1 MTIKEMHSWF
11 DILQMKG
18 NNVEFTIA
26 EKDHILNRAQLK
38 YVNDVVYKMYI
49 PSLYR
54 QEKPEVTYSLSESSA
69 DGYEQIRPLIRE
81 VTVNSRSTDSGAVK
95 QGDIG
100 YPALRQALNAQSNL
114 SPYSSHYPNS
124 YDDSEI
130 MVILG
135 VTHANTGTRV
145 RFVKNFEAY
154 KYQQN
159 VFRQPKSHQP
169 IYTMNGEIIRI
180 MPDTTA
186 GNPFIVQLIKE
197 PLKMS
202 YDITNQNS
210 IHCELPET
218 CQDEIMAIALDDA
231 GIATRDQAL
240 MQLNAVSKKDIAAA
254 K

>member
-49 PSLYR
+49 PSLYK
-54 QEKPEVTYSLSESSA
+54 QEKPEATYSLSESSA

-81 VTVNSRSTDSGAVK
+81 INVNSRSTDSGASSE
-95 QGDIG
+95 GDIG
-100 YPALRQALNAQSNL
+100 FPALRTALDTQSNL
-114 SPYSSHYPNS
+114 LPYSSYYPSS
-124 YDDSEI
+124 YSGSEV
-130 MVILG
+130 MVVLG

-154 KYQQN
+154 KYEQN
-159 VFRQPKSHQP
+159 VFRQPKEHQP
-169 IYTMNGEIIRI
+169 IYTMNGETIRI
-180 MPDTTA
+180 RPESTA

-197 PLKMS
+197 PLKMH
-202 YDITNQNS
+202 YDITQTNS
-210 IHCELPET
+210 VHCELPET

-240 MQLNAVSKKDIAAA
+240 MQLNAASKKDITAA

>member
-38 YVNDVVYKMYI
+38 YVNNVVYKMYI

-54 QEKPEVTYSLSESSA
+54 KEKPEATYSLSESSA
-69 DGYEQIRPLIRE
+69 DGYEQIRPLVRE
-81 VTVNSRSTDSGAVK
+81 VTVNSRSTDSGAILT
-95 QGDIG
+95 GDISFTALKNALDTQSTSSPFSSW
-100 YPALRQALNAQSNL
+100 YP
-114 SPYSSHYPNS
+114 SSYAS
-124 YDDSEI
+124 SKV
-130 MVILG
+130 MVVLG

-154 KYQQN
+154 KYEQN
-159 VFRQPKSHQP
+159 IFRQPKEHQP
-169 IYTMNGEIIRI
+169 IYTMNGEVIRI
-180 MPDTTA
+180 RPDSTG

-202 YDITNQNS
+202 YDITNANS
-210 IHCELPET
+210 VNCELPET
-218 CQDEIMAIALDDA
+218 CQDEILAIALDDA
-231 GIATRDQAL
+231 GIATRDQTL
-240 MQLNAVSKKDIAAA
+240 MQLNAASKKDITAA

>member
-49 PSLYR
+49 PSLYK
-54 QEKPEVTYSLSESSA
+54 QEKPEATYSLSESSA

-81 VTVNSRSTDSGAVK
+81 ITVNSRSTDSGALLE
-95 QGDIG
+95 GDIG
-100 YPALRQALNAQSNL
+100 FPALRTALDTQSNL
-114 SPYSSHYPNS
+114 LPYSSYYPSS
-124 YDDSEI
+124 YSGSEV
-130 MVILG
+130 MVVLG

-154 KYQQN
+154 KYEQN
-159 VFRQPKSHQP
+159 VFRQPKEHQP
-169 IYTMNGEIIRI
+169 IYTMNGETIRI
-180 MPDTTA
+180 RPESTA

-197 PLKMS
+197 PLKMA
-202 YDITNQNS
+202 YDITQQNS
-210 IHCELPET
+210 VHCELPEP

-240 MQLNAVSKKDIAAA
+240 MQLNAASKKDITAA

>member
-38 YVNDVVYKMYI
+38 YVNNLVYKVYI

-54 QEKPEVTYSLSESSA
+54 QEKPEATYSLSESSA

-81 VTVNSRSTDSGAVK
+81 VTVNSRSTDSGALSI
-95 QGDIG
+95 GDI
-100 YPALRQALNAQSNL
+100 PFSTLRAALNTQAGQTPFSAWY
-114 SPYSSHYPNS
+114 PSSYT
-124 YDDSEI
+124 DSEV
-130 MVILG
+130 MAILG
-135 VTHANTGTRV
+135 VTHSNTATRV

-154 KYQQN
+154 KYEQN

-169 IYTMNGEIIRI
+169 IYTMNGEVIRI
-180 MPDTTA
+180 RPDSTG

-202 YDITNQNS
+202 YDITGNNS
-210 IHCELPET
+210 VDCELPET
-218 CQDEIMAIALDDA
+218 CQDEILAIALDDA

-240 MQLNAVSKKDIAAA
+240 MQLNAASKQDIAAA